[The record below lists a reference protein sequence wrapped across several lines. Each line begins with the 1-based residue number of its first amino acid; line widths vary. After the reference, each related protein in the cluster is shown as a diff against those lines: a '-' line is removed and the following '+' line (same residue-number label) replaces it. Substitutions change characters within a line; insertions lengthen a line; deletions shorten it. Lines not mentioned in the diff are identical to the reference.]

1 MYVCPLACCVF
12 LSVCVARQT
21 RRRGKSPGNL
31 QGALPPCG
39 AENSA
44 CSGYSQ
50 LGRAQGPETREG
62 LALAQIS
69 RGSQHERKGRRD
81 GGSSQEKKKN
91 VTVSKR
97 EYNPLITL
105 LGFSG
110 EQRVNLR
117 GSRSRDSEG
126 ADREGPGLP
135 DARAEPDPRR
145 RGAADDELGSLPERP
160 PRLPGTVVDQ
170 TPDNQSRPAPPRG
183 DGESE

>member
-1 MYVCPLACCVF
+1 MSHARRAAAGSPLGTCKA
-12 LSVCVARQT
+12 LSRLAARKT
-21 RRRGKSPGNL
+21 RHARVTASWGEPKGQKPERVWHSLRSPEAASMKGKG
-31 QGALPPCG
+31 GG
-39 AENSA
+39 M
-44 CSGYSQ
+44 
-50 LGRAQGPETREG
+50 EG
-62 LALAQIS
+62 L
-69 RGSQHERKGRRD
+69 HK
-81 GGSSQEKKKN
+81 KKKN
-91 VTVSKR
+91 VTASKR

-145 RGAADDELGSLPERP
+145 QGAADDELGSLPERP